1 MLCFSL
7 QTESIAAPEEFAARH
22 IKVVIKS
29 GYDNFSAIYRI
40 SASGGSNL
48 FTTKVDTNFSFGTN
62 ATKFNSSEP
71 AAPKAQSRQ
80 RAKLD
85 DDQQAYSF
93 NKPPTTALSSALSDG
108 ANPEETEEAGF
119 QSTFRLPNDPSFG
132 KRKQDSVA
140 SLASEDGSGE
150 EEDPSDDDAYSRVG
164 GVNNWQM

>member
-1 MLCFSL
+1 M

-22 IKVVIKS
+22 IKVVLKS
-29 GYDNFSAIYRI
+29 GYDNFAAIYRI

-48 FTTKVDTNFSFGTN
+48 FTTKVDTNFSFGS
-62 ATKFNSSEP
+62 KFSSSEP
-71 AAPKAQSRQ
+71 AAAPKTQSRQ
-80 RAKLD
+80 KAKLE

-93 NKPPTTALSSALSDG
+93 NNPTTALSSALSDG
-108 ANPEETEEAGF
+108 PNPEETEEAGF

-150 EEDPSDDDAYSRVG
+150 EEDPSDDDAYSGVG

>member
-1 MLCFSL
+1 M

-22 IKVVIKS
+22 IKVVLKS

-40 SASGGSNL
+40 SATGGSNL

-71 AAPKAQSRQ
+71 AAPKAQLRHK
-80 RAKLD
+80 AKLDD

-93 NKPPTTALSSALSDG
+93 NNPPAPKTALSSALSDG

-150 EEDPSDDDAYSRVG
+150 EEDPSDDDAYSGVG
-164 GVNNWQM
+164 GVNNW

>member
-1 MLCFSL
+1 M

-48 FTTKVDTNFSFGTN
+48 FTTKVDTNFSFGSN
-62 ATKFNSSEP
+62 STKFNSSEP
-71 AAPKAQSRQ
+71 AAAPKTQSRQ
-80 RAKLD
+80 KAKLD

-93 NKPPTTALSSALSDG
+93 NNPPAPPKTALSSALSDG

-150 EEDPSDDDAYSRVG
+150 EEDPSDDDAYSGVG